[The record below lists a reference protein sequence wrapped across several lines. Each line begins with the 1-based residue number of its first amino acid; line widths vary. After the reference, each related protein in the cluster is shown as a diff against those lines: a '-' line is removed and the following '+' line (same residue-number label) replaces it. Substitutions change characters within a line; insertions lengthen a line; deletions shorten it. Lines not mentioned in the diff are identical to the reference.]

1 MWLAATNLFN
11 RRGAHLLL
19 ELVLITVGFLVFQR
33 AAIVNEDEGTGIV
46 VGAAIGSDQTLELHG
61 AWMIA

>member
-11 RRGAHLLL
+11 RRGVHLLL

-33 AAIVNEDEGTGIV
+33 EAIVNEDEGTGIV
-46 VGAAIGSDQTLELHG
+46 VGAAIGSDQTLKLHG